1 MSPFGY
7 ASKSEAKYRHLAAGQ
22 GDPLN
27 SMQVGFLPKNLGA
40 TIATDREPFDYIN
53 RYDYYDHSDYDD
65 GGDMRREASAMMV
78 RQNLGELLNH
88 VQYRG
93 DSVVVTKDGKPVA
106 ALVDYPLYERI
117 RQLRESFD
125 QLTERLGRI
134 YEQVPDKVA
143 HTEIDEAVSQVRR
156 ARRRR

>member
-1 MSPFGY
+1 M
-7 ASKSEAKYRHLAAGQ
+7 K
-22 GDPLN
+22 
-27 SMQVGFLPKNLGA
+27 
-40 TIATDREPFDYIN
+40 
-53 RYDYYDHSDYDD
+53 
-65 GGDMRREASAMMV
+65 REASAMMV

-125 QLTERLGRI
+125 QLTERLGRV
-134 YEQVPDKVA
+134 YEQTSERVA
-143 HTEIDEAVSQVRR
+143 QVEIDEAVRQVRR

>member
-1 MSPFGY
+1 
-7 ASKSEAKYRHLAAGQ
+7 
-22 GDPLN
+22 
-27 SMQVGFLPKNLGA
+27 MQEGFLSKNLGA
-40 TIATDREPFDYIN
+40 TIATDREPLDYIN

-65 GGDMRREASAMMV
+65 GGDMKREASAMMV

-88 VQYRG
+88 VHYRG
-93 DSVVVTKDGKPVA
+93 DSVVVTKDGTPVA

-143 HTEIDEAVSQVRR
+143 RAEIDEAVGQVRR

>member
-1 MSPFGY
+1 M
-7 ASKSEAKYRHLAAGQ
+7 
-22 GDPLN
+22 
-27 SMQVGFLPKNLGA
+27 
-40 TIATDREPFDYIN
+40 
-53 RYDYYDHSDYDD
+53 
-65 GGDMRREASAMMV
+65 
-78 RQNLGELLNH
+78 
-88 VQYRG
+88 
-93 DSVVVTKDGKPVA
+93 A